1 MHCTPHNQTLL
12 EEVMQYTTALNEPSL
27 ITKHAQ
33 IRMQQRSISNED
45 VLVILN
51 HGTSFDD
58 NSIILT
64 RKDVEHTMDRFMCDL
79 KKVER
84 EIKSRNPTERSTN
97 FSKTNNDQKRFI
109 AQQRKTMQRI
119 QRLQDYK
126 VVMDGDTLITCYRCS
141 QKSIKRAYKHF
152 H

>member
-1 MHCTPHNQTLL
+1 MLHP
-12 EEVMQYTTALNEPSL
+12 TASNEPSQ

-33 IRMQQRSISNED
+33 IRMQQRSISGED
-45 VLVILN
+45 VLTILN

-64 RKDVEHTMDRFMCDL
+64 RKDVERTIGRFRSDL
-79 KKVER
+79 KNIER
-84 EIKSRNPTERSTN
+84 EMHNRSPAERSTD
-97 FSKTNNDQKRFI
+97 FSKINSEQKRFI
-109 AQQRKTMQRI
+109 SLQRKTMQRI
-119 QRLQDYK
+119 QRLRDYK

-141 QKSIKRAYKHF
+141 RKSIKRAYKSF

>member
-1 MHCTPHNQTLL
+1 MLHIA
-12 EEVMQYTTALNEPSL
+12 ALNELSN
-27 ITKHAQ
+27 ITSHAQ
-33 IRMQQRSISNED
+33 TRMQQRSISSED
-45 VLVILN
+45 VLTILS

-64 RKDVEHTMDRFMCDL
+64 RKDVERTLDSFKCDL
-79 KKVER
+79 KKEER
-84 EIKSRNPTERSTN
+84 EMHNRSLADRSTGPKKTG
-97 FSKTNNDQKRFI
+97 SKQNRLI
-109 AQQRKTMQRI
+109 RQQRKAMQRM

-141 QKSIKRAYKHF
+141 KKTIKRAYKNF